1 VTAEDRARFV
11 AQLARELGTTPAD
24 VEANLREAVAAG
36 FLVETPDGWQATL
49 PPTSEGT
56 RR

>member
-36 FLVETPDGWQATL
+36 FVETPDGWQATL